1 MIINIGRPRLLRQV
15 RVFGK
20 LFALNL
26 STSFT
31 YRGEMFLWQVGNV
44 MVPLISLFVW
54 QAAIASGAQLPT
66 TPRYL
71 TAYFV
76 LISIVN
82 MLTNSWTA
90 FYLAEQIRDGSL
102 NRYLCRATS
111 THVDA
116 LANNAGEKVVK
127 LILLVPMVVV
137 LAAALGDRFDLPD
150 QLWRWL
156 LAFGCLIVAAVMTWL
171 LDVMIGSLAFWFAD
185 VNGFLR
191 ASEVIVPLLSG
202 AVIPLAL
209 LPDALHGLSQVQP
222 FRFLVSFPLEVL
234 LGEVQGGLLVG
245 LGWQLGWLLV
255 FAVAARLVWRLGIRT
270 YSGAGA

>member
-1 MIINIGRPRLLRQV
+1 MIAVTRRHL
-15 RVFGK
+15 RVFTK
-20 LFALNL
+20 LLVLNL
-26 STSFT
+26 SASFS

-44 MVPLISLFVW
+44 LVPLISLFVW

-66 TPRYL
+66 SGRYL

-76 LISIVN
+76 LISIIN

-90 FYLAEQIRDGSL
+90 FFLAEEIRDGGL

-111 THVDA
+111 THINA
-116 LANNAGEKVVK
+116 LANNVGEKVVK
-127 LILLVPMVVV
+127 LILLVPMVAV
-137 LAAALGDRFDLPD
+137 LAITLGNRFELPGSPA
-150 QLWRWL
+150 RWL
-156 LAFGCLIVAAVMTWL
+156 LAFCCLIIAAFMRWL

-209 LPDALHGLSQVQP
+209 LPPAFHGIGQVQP

-234 LGEVQGGLLVG
+234 LGDVRGGLLTG
-245 LGWQLGWLLV
+245 LLYQLGWLV
-255 FAVAARLVWRLGIRT
+255 IFAAAARLIWFLGIRT
-270 YSGAGA
+270 YSGVGA

>member
-1 MIINIGRPRLLRQV
+1 MSALRFRRHV

-20 LFALNL
+20 LLVLNL
-26 STSFT
+26 SSSFS

-44 MVPLISLFVW
+44 LVPLISLFVW

-66 TPRYL
+66 SGRYL

-76 LISIVN
+76 LISIIN

-90 FYLAEQIRDGSL
+90 FFLAEEIRDGGL
-102 NRYLCRATS
+102 NKYLCRATS
-111 THVDA
+111 THINA
-116 LANNAGEKVVK
+116 LANNVGEKVVK

-137 LAAALGDRFDLPD
+137 LALALGDRFALPN

-156 LAFGCLIVAAVMTWL
+156 LALGCLIIAALMTWL

-185 VNGFLR
+185 VSGFLR

-209 LPDALHGLSQVQP
+209 LPAAVRGVSQVQP

-234 LGEVQGGLLVG
+234 LGDVRGGLATG
-245 LGWQLGWLLV
+245 LLLQIGWLV
-255 FAVAARLVWRLGIRT
+255 IFAFAARLIWRLGIRT

>member
-1 MIINIGRPRLLRQV
+1 MTAGVRRQL
-15 RVFGK
+15 RVFNK
-20 LFALNL
+20 LLVLNL
-26 STSFT
+26 STSFS

-44 MVPLISLFVW
+44 LVPLISLFVW

-66 TPRYL
+66 SSRYL

-76 LISIVN
+76 LISIIN

-90 FYLAEQIRDGSL
+90 FFLAEEIRDGGL

-111 THVDA
+111 THINA
-116 LANNAGEKVVK
+116 LANNVGEKVVK
-127 LILLVPMVVV
+127 LALLVPMVAV
-137 LAAALGDRFDLPD
+137 LAITLRNQFELPGN
-150 QLWRWL
+150 LWRWL
-156 LAFGCLIVAAVMTWL
+156 LAFGCLIIAAFMRWL
-171 LDVMIGSLAFWFAD
+171 LDVMIGALAFWFAD

-209 LPDALHGLSQVQP
+209 LPEAFRGISLMQP

-234 LGEVQGGLLVG
+234 LGDVQGGLLTG
-245 LGWQLGWLLV
+245 LLFQLGWLV
-255 FAVAARLVWRLGIRT
+255 IFAGLARLVWLLGIRT
-270 YSGAGA
+270 YSGVGA